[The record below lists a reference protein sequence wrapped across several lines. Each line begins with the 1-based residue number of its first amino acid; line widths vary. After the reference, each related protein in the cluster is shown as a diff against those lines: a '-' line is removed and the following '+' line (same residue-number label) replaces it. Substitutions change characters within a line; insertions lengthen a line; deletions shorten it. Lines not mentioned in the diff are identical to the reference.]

1 MRVYTFEF
9 DGAMSRV
16 QMRRGPKAAGRL
28 QPSHALAGMMFACF
42 LAPTMPSLA
51 AIDSFTSSE
60 LVGAAT
66 GGSSHRSCSS
76 GMLRL
81 RGGHPA
87 ENTGATLAAFPLGD
101 LLGRVGQLPSS
112 RAVRSSV
119 DMDDFDIDTLQ
130 PACLPPLRPR
140 LTRRHGRAASGA
152 AKGDTKKSALKK
164 PCAHS
169 AKSLPAGSALNTT
182 KRTASKAAVEA
193 AEAAAAAAQIEAW
206 EDAISHV
213 SASAGV
219 ASHISALPEAY
230 YYPTIFGAP
239 AATAESAGH
248 VRDISHVSDVPH
260 VPVRD
265 MRGLL
270 DDSQM
275 AETTEDY
282 EVPAHAQHAH
292 VHACDA
298 PHSATKRTA
307 SKASKTPA
315 FADSQSQGNNK
326 GVSVGDVLNGR
337 YSLLGLLGAG
347 FYFSDLSQFFS

>member
-1 MRVYTFEF
+1 
-9 DGAMSRV
+9 
-16 QMRRGPKAAGRL
+16 
-28 QPSHALAGMMFACF
+28 MFACF
-42 LAPTMPSLA
+42 LAPTMPSIA

-152 AKGDTKKSALKK
+152 GKGDAKKSALKK
-164 PCAHS
+164 SCAHS
-169 AKSLPAGSALNTT
+169 AKSLPAGSALNATT

-206 EDAISHV
+206 EDAVSHV

-248 VRDISHVSDVPH
+248 VRDINHVSDVPH
-260 VPVRD
+260 VPVRA

-282 EVPAHAQHAH
+282 EVPANAQHAH
-292 VHACDA
+292 VHARDT

-326 GVSVGDVLNGR
+326 GVSVGDMLNGR

-347 FYFSDLSQFFS
+347 FYFSDLSQFFP

>member
-1 MRVYTFEF
+1 
-9 DGAMSRV
+9 
-16 QMRRGPKAAGRL
+16 
-28 QPSHALAGMMFACF
+28 
-42 LAPTMPSLA
+42 
-51 AIDSFTSSE
+51 
-60 LVGAAT
+60 
-66 GGSSHRSCSS
+66 
-76 GMLRL
+76 
-81 RGGHPA
+81 
-87 ENTGATLAAFPLGD
+87 
-101 LLGRVGQLPSS
+101 
-112 RAVRSSV
+112 
-119 DMDDFDIDTLQ
+119 MDDFDIDTLQ

-152 AKGDTKKSALKK
+152 AKGDAKKSALKK
-164 PCAHS
+164 SCAHS
-169 AKSLPAGSALNTT
+169 AKSLPAGSALNATT

-206 EDAISHV
+206 EDAVSHV

-248 VRDISHVSDVPH
+248 VRDINHVSDVPH
-260 VPVRD
+260 VPVRAL
-265 MRGLL
+265 RGLL

-292 VHACDA
+292 VHARDA

-347 FYFSDLSQFFS
+347 FYFSDLSQFFP